1 MIKGLQITHGKFTN
15 IASFINYANSWTT
28 TLYLTGSRYFGN
40 DSENSDWDFFCYAT
54 EPFIQKLIEEGFD
67 ELRKD
72 NDLFES
78 NYTGTGMRI
87 FEIQLGDN
95 SIVQI
100 QVYSTEQEVLVKQN
114 AQKFLLCKTNIKSVA
129 DKQER
134 KKMWTLVLSMID
146 TNYGQAASQLKL
158 TV

>member
-15 IASFINYANSWTT
+15 IANFINYANTWTT

-54 EPFIQKLIEEGFD
+54 ETFIQKLIEEGFN
-67 ELRKD
+67 ELKKD
-72 NDLFES
+72 KDLFES
-78 NYTGTGMRI
+78 NYTGTGMKI
-87 FEIQLGDN
+87 FEIQLGDTTV
-95 SIVQI
+95 VQI
-100 QVYSTEQEVLVKQN
+100 QVYSTEKEVIVKQN
-114 AQKFLLCKTNIKSVA
+114 AQKFLLCKTNIASVT

-146 TNYGQAASQLKL
+146 TNCGQSASQLKL
-158 TV
+158 NI